1 MKAKPLI
8 CGNLYYQS
16 QGSHLQM
23 TNKEGFCLHGQTW
36 APHLVPGIL
45 SARPARAASLLPFS
59 PLIGQ
64 RGENGT
70 RTKTWAKERCRC
82 ALGGVRVTSRSPS
95 NLKRLPE
102 AVLGLAPGRGTES
115 GWGRAARGG
124 RARQTRRKGSGGRRS
139 APPVFGPRTNAAA
152 RPQPGRR
159 ARGGRLRPHPAAACA
174 PGSPGAAGP
183 RACQQGAARSPQAP
197 RPHLARSVA
206 EAGQAQRARP
216 ARGRCGDP
224 AAPGARPR
232 PGQMTARRG
241 ALPGR
246 AATAPR
252 APGQVQ

>member
-1 MKAKPLI
+1 
-8 CGNLYYQS
+8 
-16 QGSHLQM
+16 M

-59 PLIGQ
+59 PLIGH

-124 RARQTRRKGSGGRRS
+124 RARQTRRKGSGGR
-139 APPVFGPRTNAAA
+139 PLH
-152 RPQPGRR
+152 RPCS
-159 ARGGRLRPHPAAACA
+159 ARGPTPLRAHSRVGGRGAGAYVRTPPRPA
-174 PGSPGAAGP
+174 
-183 RACQQGAARSPQAP
+183 PQAP
-197 RPHLARSVA
+197 RGL
-206 EAGQAQRARP
+206 P
-216 ARGRCGDP
+216 APEP
-224 AAPGARPR
+224 AN
-232 PGQMTARRG
+232 
-241 ALPGR
+241 
-246 AATAPR
+246 R
-252 APGQVQ
+252 APLGPRRLPAPTSPAP